1 MRMTW
6 RTARRRGSAMA
17 VLTSWML
24 MATSAC
30 GSPAARQPTN
40 PATGTAGPGI
50 EAHASPSTAS
60 VAPAV
65 VDPAMAAAP
74 YFYLGGD
81 DRPDPRAIMTATGV
95 RWFTMAFVLSHG
107 PCDPQWDGTRPLIGG
122 SDQRTIAS
130 IRDGGGDIVVSF
142 GGQSGPWLEQSCATA
157 AQLAAAYQRVIDAY
171 KLKAIDVDVEGT
183 VYSSPTAQQ
192 RIIDALKIVR
202 TANAGLTISVTF
214 PIELSGPDTGMI
226 NRAAA
231 SGLVVDC
238 WTAMPFDMDAAGQDM
253 GAVTQRLLDQL
264 AAVVQAAYRFS
275 NDQAYRHVGISSM
288 NGITDAHERVT
299 QTDFQAML
307 DYARRHHLGRLTFW
321 SANRDRSCGAG
332 IPPGE
337 NCSGVPQA
345 AWDFT
350 RIVAQYRG

>member
-1 MRMTW
+1 MRVNW

-24 MATSAC
+24 VAASAC
-30 GSPAARQPTN
+30 GSPAASRPTS
-40 PATGTAGPGI
+40 PAGGAGPGI
-50 EAHASPSTAS
+50 DAHASPSIAS
-60 VAPAV
+60 PAPPTL
-65 VDPAMAAAP
+65 DPAMAAAP
-74 YFYLGGD
+74 YLYLGGEG
-81 DRPDPRAIMTATGV
+81 RPDPRTIMTATGV
-95 RWFTMAFVLSHG
+95 RWFTVAFVLSHG

-130 IRDGGGDIVVSF
+130 IRDGGGDVVVSF
-142 GGQSGPWLEQSCATA
+142 GGQSGPWLEQSCPTA

-171 KLKAIDVDVEGT
+171 KLKAIDIDVEGT
-183 VYSSPTAQQ
+183 VYSSRTGQQ
-192 RIIDALKIVR
+192 RIIDALKIIR
-202 TANAGLTISVTF
+202 AANPGLTISVTF
-214 PIELSGPDTGMI
+214 PIESSGPDPGMI

-231 SGLVVDC
+231 AGLVVDC

-253 GAVTQRLLDQL
+253 GALTQRLLDQL
-264 AAVVQAAYRFS
+264 AAVVRAAYGLS
-275 NDQAYRHVGISSM
+275 DDQAYRRVGISSM

-299 QTDFQAML
+299 QADFQVML
-307 DYARRHHLGRLTFW
+307 DYARLHHLGRLTFW

-350 RIVAQYRG
+350 RIVAQYLG